1 MPRPRLLFVCAEAY
15 PLAKTGGL
23 ADVCAALPMALERA
37 GIDVRLMLPGY
48 RSALD
53 DAAGKQDLGTFADGA
68 RRVLAR
74 MPDTGLPVY
83 LYDRADLFR
92 RQGGLYQDADR
103 HDWPDNHIRYG
114 AFCKAAAELACNGDG
129 EGWRPHLV
137 HAHDWHTALLPAL
150 LALTP
155 RPRVPSVLTI
165 HNLAFQGNFALDACA
180 AIGLPA
186 ALRDGGAAEFYG
198 QFSFLKL
205 GIAYANRLTTVS
217 PTYAREILTPEHGA
231 GMDGLLRSRAEHL
244 VGILN
249 GVCNEVWNPA
259 TDAHLPTRYSHDDID
274 GKRACKAAVQQELG
288 LDPSDEKPL
297 ICFLN
302 RLTHQ
307 KMADVV
313 LAAMPAFAHSGFQ
326 FAVHGSGD
334 RDFEHAFAAAA
345 ERTPGVAVRIGYE
358 EALAH
363 RLNAGADISLTAS
376 RFEPCGL
383 TTMYAMRYGTLPLTR
398 PVGGLAD
405 TVVDASG
412 TIDGDG
418 ATGFTF
424 SKPDAAGLLSGLGR
438 VAELFRD
445 QSAWRRM
452 QRSAM
457 TRDFGWDMS
466 ARQYIDVYDSLLP
479 REERMPDFEPKQAA

>member
-1 MPRPRLLFVCAEAY
+1 
-15 PLAKTGGL
+15 
-23 ADVCAALPMALERA
+23 
-37 GIDVRLMLPGY
+37 MLPGY

-53 DAAGKQDLGTFADGA
+53 EAAGKRDLGHFGDGA
-68 RRVLAR
+68 RIVHAR
-74 MPDTGLPVY
+74 MPDSGLPVY
-83 LYDRADLFR
+83 LYDHAALFGR
-92 RQGGLYQDADR
+92 DGGPYQDANR
-103 HDWPDNHIRYG
+103 RDWPDNHVRYG
-114 AFCKAAAELACNGDG
+114 AFCKAAAELACHGDG
-129 EGWRPHLV
+129 EGWRPRLV

-155 RPRVPSVLTI
+155 PPRVPSVLTI
-165 HNLAFQGNFALDACA
+165 HNLAFQGNFALDAGA
-180 AIGLPA
+180 AIGLPST
-186 ALRDGGAAEFYG
+186 LRDTGAAEFYG

-205 GIAYANRLTTVS
+205 GITHADRLTTVS
-217 PTYAREILTPEHGA
+217 PTYAREILTPEHVA

-249 GVCNEVWNPA
+249 GVCDATWNPA
-259 TDAHLPTRYSHDDID
+259 TDAHLPIRYSHDDIA
-274 GKRACKAAVQQELG
+274 GKRACKAAVQQEFG
-288 LDPSDEKPL
+288 LEPTEDRPL

-313 LAAMPAFAHSGFQ
+313 LSAMPAFARAGFQ
-326 FAVHGSGD
+326 FAVRGSGD
-334 RDFEHAFAAAA
+334 RDFEQAFADAAQ
-345 ERTPGVAVRIGYE
+345 RSPGVAVRIGYE

-424 SKPDAAGLLSGLGR
+424 EAPDAEGLMSGLNR
-438 VAELFRD
+438 ATERFRD
-445 QSAWRRM
+445 QAVWRRM

-466 ARQYIDVYDSLLP
+466 ARQYMNVYNGLLP
-479 REERMPDFEPKQAA
+479 HTALVQDIEAKQAA

>member
-1 MPRPRLLFVCAEAY
+1 MPRPRLLFVCAEAF

-23 ADVCAALPMALERA
+23 ADVCASLPVALARA
-37 GIDVRLMLPGY
+37 GIDVRLMMPGY
-48 RSALD
+48 RCALD
-53 DAAGKQDLGTFADGA
+53 GAVGKRDLRTFDDGA
-68 RRVLAR
+68 RLVVGR

-83 LYDRADLFR
+83 LYDRSDLFGR
-92 RQGGLYQDADR
+92 AGGLYQDGSR
-103 HDWPDNHIRYG
+103 NDWPDNHVRYG
-114 AFCKAAAELACNGDG
+114 AFCLAAADVARSGDG
-129 EGWRPHLV
+129 AGWSPQLV

-150 LALTP
+150 VSLPDAP
-155 RPRVPSVLTI
+155 RLPSVLTI
-165 HNLAFQGNFALDACA
+165 HNLAFQGNFSPDAA
-180 AIGLPA
+180 KAIGLPP
-186 ALRDGGAAEFYG
+186 ALRQSEAAEFYG

-205 GIAYANRLTTVS
+205 GIAYADRLTTVS
-217 PTYAREILTPEHGA
+217 PTYARDILTPEHGA
-231 GMDGLLRSRAEHL
+231 GMDGLLRSRATDL
-244 VGILN
+244 FGILN
-249 GVCNEVWNPA
+249 GVDGEVWNPA
-259 TDAHLPTRYSHDDID
+259 TDAHLPTRYSHDDIS
-274 GKRACKAAVQQELG
+274 GKRACKSAVQQELG

-297 ICFLN
+297 VCFLS

-313 LAAMPAFAHSGFQ
+313 LATMPAFARAGVQ

-334 RDFEHAFAAAA
+334 RDFEHAFADAAA
-345 ERTPGVAVRIGYE
+345 RTPGAVVRIGYQ

-412 TIDGDG
+412 TLDGDG

-424 SKPDAAGLLSGLGR
+424 SEPDEAGLLSGLER
-438 VAELFRD
+438 AAERFRHRA
-445 QSAWRRM
+445 SWRRM
-452 QRSAM
+452 QHAAM
-457 TRDFGWDMS
+457 TRDFGWDLS
-466 ARQYIDVYDSLLP
+466 AQRYIELYESLLP
-479 REERMPDFEPKQAA
+479 DDAPDALQKHAA

>member
-1 MPRPRLLFVCAEAY
+1 MPQPRLLFVCAEAY

-23 ADVCAALPMALERA
+23 ADVCAALPMALARA
-37 GIDVRLMLPGY
+37 GIEVRLMLPGY

-53 DAAGKQDLGTFADGA
+53 GAAGKRDLGSFADGA
-68 RRVLAR
+68 RIVLAR

-83 LYDRADLFR
+83 LYDHAALFGR
-92 RQGGLYQDADR
+92 DGGPYQDEER
-103 HDWPDNHIRYG
+103 RDWPDNHVRYG

-129 EGWRPHLV
+129 VGWRPQLV

-155 RPRVPSVLTI
+155 PPRVPSVLTI
-165 HNLAFQGNFALDACA
+165 HNLAFQGNFSLDAGA
-180 AIGLPA
+180 AIGLPPV
-186 ALRDGGAAEFYG
+186 LRESSAAEFYG

-205 GIAYANRLTTVS
+205 GIAHADRLTTVS

-244 VGILN
+244 SGILN
-249 GVCNEVWNPA
+249 GVCNATWNPA
-259 TDAHLPTRYSHDDID
+259 TDAHLPTRYSHEDIA
-274 GKRACKAAVQQELG
+274 GKRACKAAVQQEFG
-288 LDPSDEKPL
+288 LETSEEKPL

-313 LAAMPAFAHSGFQ
+313 LSALPAFAGAGFQ

-334 RDFEHAFAAAA
+334 RAFEWAFADAA
-345 ERTPGVAVRIGYE
+345 RHTPGVAVRIGYE

-424 SKPDAAGLLSGLGR
+424 SAPDAAGLLSGLNC
-438 VAELFRD
+438 VAERFRD
-445 QSAWRRM
+445 QAAWRRM

-466 ARQYIDVYDSLLP
+466 ARQYIDVYNGLLP
-479 REERMPDFEPKQAA
+479 HVGALPGAEAKHAA

>member
-1 MPRPRLLFVCAEAY
+1 MPRPRLLFVCAEAF

-23 ADVCAALPMALERA
+23 ADVCAALPMALART
-37 GIDVRLMLPGY
+37 GMDVRLMLPGY
-48 RSALD
+48 CCALD
-53 DAAGKQDLGTFADGA
+53 AALVKSELRTFADGA
-68 RRVLAR
+68 RLVLAQ

-83 LYDRADLFR
+83 LYDRPDLFAR
-92 RQGGLYQDADR
+92 PGGLYQDATR
-103 HDWPDNHIRYG
+103 RDWSDNHVRFG
-114 AFCKAAAELACNGDG
+114 AFCVAAADLAREGDG
-129 EGWRPHLV
+129 AGWRPQLV
-137 HAHDWHTALLPAL
+137 HAHDWHTALVPAL
-150 LALTP
+150 LSLTP
-155 RPRVPSVLTI
+155 ARVPSVLTI
-165 HNLAFQGNFALDACA
+165 HNLAFQGNFSSEAGS

-186 ALRDGGAAEFYG
+186 LLCNSQAAEFYG

-205 GIAYANRLTTVS
+205 GITHADRLTTVS

-249 GVCNEVWNPA
+249 GVCSEVWNPA
-259 TDAHLPTRYSHDDID
+259 TDAHLPNRYTHDDIS
-274 GKRACKAAVQQELG
+274 GKSACKAAVQQELG
-288 LDPSDEKPL
+288 LDPSEERPL

-313 LAAMPAFAHSGFQ
+313 LSAMPAFAQAGFQ

-334 RDFEHAFAAAA
+334 RDFEQAFADAAH
-345 ERTPGVAVRIGYE
+345 RTPGAVVRIGYE
-358 EALAH
+358 EGLAH
-363 RLNAGADISLTAS
+363 RLNAGADISLTPS

-383 TTMYAMRYGTLPLTR
+383 TTMYAMRYGALPLTR

-405 TVVDASG
+405 TVVDATG

-424 SKPDAAGLLSGLGR
+424 RDPDAAGLLSALDR
-438 VAELFRD
+438 AAAQFRD
-445 QSAWRRM
+445 RVAWRRM
-452 QRSAM
+452 QHTAM
-457 TRDFGWDMS
+457 TRDFGWDLS
-466 ARQYIDVYDSLLP
+466 ARRYTQIYASLLP
-479 REERMPDFEPKQAA
+479 KEPPETVQKRAA